1 MVGAIAVGLV
11 GFRVARKR
19 AAAFFGGALHL
30 PTARQVDRRLVLGSL
45 VFGVGW
51 GLGGFCPGP
60 ALVSFG
66 AGQDKAV
73 VFVLAMLVGMALYEI
88 AERFLHA
95 RRATGDG

>member
-1 MVGAIAVGLV
+1 MPDAQTIDH
-11 GFRVARKR
+11 RIVA
-19 AAAFFGGALHL
+19 
-30 PTARQVDRRLVLGSL
+30 GSL

-73 VFVLAMLVGMALYEI
+73 VFVLAMLAGMAVYEL
-88 AERFLHA
+88 AERHSRA
-95 RRATGDG
+95 RRGTADG